1 MVSRTGQVLWELL
14 SSLKGFIPLVLSA
27 KPNVPGLLAKI
38 QVGLVEI
45 LPLLAI
51 GWVMQHAIVLF
62 AVS

>member
-1 MVSRTGQVLWELL
+1 MVSRTSQLLWELL
-14 SSLKGFIPLVLSA
+14 SSSKGFIPSVLSA

-38 QVGLVEI
+38 RVGLVKI

-51 GWVMQHAIVLF
+51 GWVTQHAIVLF